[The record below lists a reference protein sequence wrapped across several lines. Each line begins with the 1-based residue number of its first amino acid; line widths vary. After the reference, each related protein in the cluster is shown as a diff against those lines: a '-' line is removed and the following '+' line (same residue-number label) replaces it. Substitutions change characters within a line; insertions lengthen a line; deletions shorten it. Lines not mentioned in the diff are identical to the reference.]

1 MENRENQNYGQE
13 NRDFNQ
19 DLDTLIDKENAN
31 KDNRYKVQE
40 EFIDDV
46 NHQTNDYNRNEN
58 NPGEEPIVNDEEQI
72 TNDEDP
78 EDLDDSLEKDGDL
91 DDDDSEEEKEE
102 EISRNLERDIDE
114 VSHDPFPSISPE
126 KF

>member
-1 MENRENQNYGQE
+1 MENGNNQNYGLDH
-13 NRDFNQ
+13 RDFNQ

-31 KDNRYKVQE
+31 QDSKYHNQE

-58 NPGEEPIVNDEEQI
+58 NPGEEPILNGEDQI

-78 EDLDDSLEKDGDL
+78 EDLDHALEKNGDL
-91 DDDDSEEEKEE
+91 DYDDSEDEE
-102 EISRNLERDIDE
+102 NLKDIDEDLDE
-114 VSHDPFPSISPE
+114 VSHDPFPSLNPE
-126 KF
+126 KL

>member
-1 MENRENQNYGQE
+1 MENRNNENYGQE

-19 DLDTLIDKENAN
+19 DLDTLIDKDGNDQS
-31 KDNRYKVQE
+31 DNYQNQE

-58 NPGEEPIVNDEEQI
+58 NPGEEPILNGEDQI
-72 TNDEDP
+72 TNDQESDDYDDDFNQNDHEDDDEDDLKEEDEDDLD
-78 EDLDDSLEKDGDL
+78 EDLD
-91 DDDDSEEEKEE
+91 
-102 EISRNLERDIDE
+102 E
-114 VSHDPFPSISPE
+114 VTHDPFPSLNPE

>member
-1 MENRENQNYGQE
+1 MENRNNQNYDHE

-19 DLDTLIDKENAN
+19 DLDTLIDKENAYQDE
-31 KDNRYKVQE
+31 KYPVQE

-58 NPGEEPIVNDEEQI
+58 NPGEEPITNGEDQI

-78 EDLDDSLEKDGDL
+78 EDLDNTLEKDGDL
-91 DDDDSEEEKEE
+91 DDDDSEDGE
-102 EISRNLERDIDE
+102 NLRDIEEDLDE
-114 VSHDPFPSISPE
+114 VSHDPFPSTNPDN
-126 KF
+126 F

>member
-1 MENRENQNYGQE
+1 MENGNNQNYGRD

-31 KDNRYKVQE
+31 QDDKYQNQE

-46 NHQTNDYNRNEN
+46 NHQTNDYNRNES
-58 NPGEEPIVNDEEQI
+58 NPKGEPITNGEDQI
-72 TNDEDP
+72 TNDEEPD
-78 EDLDDSLEKDGDL
+78 DL
-91 DDDDSEEEKEE
+91 DDDFDQNDFEEEDDDSNKDNSKYIEE
-102 EISRNLERDIDE
+102 DLDE
-114 VSHDPFPSISPE
+114 VSYDPFPSLDQG

>member
-1 MENRENQNYGQE
+1 MENGNNQNYGQE

-31 KDNRYKVQE
+31 QDEKYQIQE

-58 NPGEEPIVNDEEQI
+58 NPGGEPILNGEDQI

-78 EDLDDSLEKDGDL
+78 EDLDNEVEKDGDL
-91 DDDDSEEEKEE
+91 DDDDSEDDE
-102 EISRNLERDIDE
+102 NLRDIEEDLDE
-114 VSHDPFPSISPE
+114 VSHDPFPSTNPE
-126 KF
+126 NF